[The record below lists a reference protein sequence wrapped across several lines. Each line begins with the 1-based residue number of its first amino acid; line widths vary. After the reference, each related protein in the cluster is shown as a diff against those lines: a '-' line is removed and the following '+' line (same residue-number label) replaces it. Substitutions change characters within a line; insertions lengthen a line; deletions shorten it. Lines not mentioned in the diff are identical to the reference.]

1 MFTHILF
8 MNTLCSLLTFFVS
21 FLALYLPSLKMALKD
36 LYQIIGSRVKELR
49 DLKGGLTQ
57 ADLSAKTNIN
67 RATISNI
74 ESGKQQVSL
83 HYLYL
88 IAKAL
93 DVEAKELLPSVSEI
107 HILPNE
113 ILDNLNEKFVEHN
126 LDELSK
132 NNILQAL
139 NKNPDHGK

>member
-1 MFTHILF
+1 
-8 MNTLCSLLTFFVS
+8 
-21 FLALYLPSLKMALKD
+21 MALKD
-36 LYQIIGSRVKELR
+36 LYQIIGKGVRELR
-49 DLKGGLTQ
+49 DLKGLTQ

-93 DVEAKELLPSVSEI
+93 EVEAKEFLPSVSEI

-113 ILDNLNEKFVEHN
+113 SLDILNEKFEEHN
-126 LDELSK
+126 LDDLSK
-132 NNILQAL
+132 SNILQAL